1 MSAVFLTLML
11 FSPYLRIIRSET
23 YISLRRIF
31 VILDFLS
38 LCHLPNESC
47 FQISD
52 VLSTLLFCCFLCLS
66 VPPPPSDFTLSLI
79 GLSPFVTFVLLS
91 TKATTRIHE
100 YTYWKYIKPHLMN
113 VYRGSL
119 FVDKTNEV
127 AQPSQQLTA
136 DYVNP
141 NHVSGWD
148 LIPTWCTV
156 FFSVTPPPDHPYSWA
171 TSLSVACHAEVRDW
185 PSV

>member
-1 MSAVFLTLML
+1 MSAAFLVIML
-11 FSPYLRIIRSET
+11 LSPYLRIICSET
-23 YISLRRIF
+23 DMRLRRIF

-38 LCHLPNESC
+38 LSLLPSEYC

-52 VLSTLLFCCFLCLS
+52 VLSALLFFCFLCLS
-66 VPPPPSDFTLSLI
+66 SPPPPSDFTPNLI
-79 GLSPFVTFVLLS
+79 GFSPLLTFVLHS
-91 TKATTRIHE
+91 TKATTRIYE
-100 YTYWKYIKPHLMN
+100 YTYWKYIKSHLIN

-119 FVDKTNEV
+119 SVDETNEV
-127 AQPSQQLTA
+127 AQSSQQL
-136 DYVNP
+136 DCRL
-141 NHVSGWD
+141 SGWD

-171 TSLSVACHAEVRDW
+171 TSLSVVCHAEVRDW